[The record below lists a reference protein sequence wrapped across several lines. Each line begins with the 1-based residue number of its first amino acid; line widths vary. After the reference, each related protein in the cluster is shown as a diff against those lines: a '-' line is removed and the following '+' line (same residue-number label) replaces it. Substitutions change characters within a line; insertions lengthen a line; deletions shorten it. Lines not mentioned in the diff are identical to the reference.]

1 MKLINLFKHNFIQI
15 TCPSFQG
22 MNLGAIQHDQ
32 SISFYTKAD
41 TSFSKGVKRKL
52 VEDENS
58 NKRTVRFNLN
68 AVPSQRRL
76 ANNKSQTI
84 KPILSKKS
92 KYTNAN
98 AVLVSKNNS
107 TRAKNNPN
115 KSKLFTKRTTRS
127 DRKSAS
133 IIIVSLY
140 FFIIIII

>member
-32 SISFYTKAD
+32 SISFYSKAD
-41 TSFSKGVKRKL
+41 ISLSKGVKRKL
-52 VEDENS
+52 VEDESS

-68 AVPSQRRL
+68 AVPSQTRL
-76 ANNKSQTI
+76 ANSKSQTI

-98 AVLVSKNNS
+98 AVPVSKNNS

-115 KSKLFTKRTTRS
+115 KSKLFTKRTTRT

-133 IIIVSLY
+133 IIIVSL
-140 FFIIIII
+140 